1 MEWRVYL
8 SYEDYAAMGGKLPEG
23 ADYDSAER
31 KARALLD
38 AWTLDRIKRLD
49 EVPEEVE
56 LAMFELIERIGPAF
70 DGNGGISS
78 FSNGVNTVSFDA
90 SADVRGELYD
100 LVTAI
105 LPVDLISAAVSFDVR

>member
-1 MEWRVYL
+1 MYL
-8 SYEDYAAMGGKLPEG
+8 SYEDYAAMGGKLPDGQE
-23 ADYDSAER
+23 YENAER
-31 KARALLD
+31 RARALLD

-49 EVPEEVE
+49 EIPGEVE
-56 LAMFELIERIGPAF
+56 LAMFEVIERIGPAF
-70 DGNGGISS
+70 DGNGGVSS
-78 FSNGVNTVSFDA
+78 FSNGVNTVSFNA

>member
-1 MEWRVYL
+1 MYL

-23 ADYDSAER
+23 QEYENAER

-38 AWTLDRIKRLD
+38 AWTLDRIRRLD

-56 LAMFELIERIGPAF
+56 LAMFEVIERIGPAF
-70 DGNGGISS
+70 DGNGGVSS
-78 FSNGVNTVSFDA
+78 FSNGVNTVSFNA

-100 LVTAI
+100 LVAAI
-105 LPVDLISAAVSFDVR
+105 LPVELISAAVHFNVR